1 MTQNNDIQIL
11 ELLQTE
17 WQLLKASLE
26 TLQLSVE
33 KCRKIGVKQ
42 EYSFEEQESFD
53 SLTSKF
59 SRTSDLFTLKVI
71 RTTWL
76 LLHESFV
83 PFIDMMNICVK
94 MEMLQSTEEMI
105 GIRDMRNQIAHEYIP
120 DAFREMVPEVIE
132 MTHQL
137 VENIKF
143 CQIFLNLRKWI
154 IDWLIG

>member
-1 MTQNNDIQIL
+1 MKQNNDLQLL
-11 ELLQTE
+11 ELLQSE
-17 WQLLKASLE
+17 WQLLHASLE

-33 KCRKIGVKQ
+33 KCRKIGVKV

-59 SRTSDLFTLKVI
+59 SRTSDLFTQKVI

-83 PFIDMMNICVK
+83 PFIDMMNSCVK
-94 MEMLQSTEEMI
+94 MEMLQSTDEMI

-120 DAFREMVPEVIE
+120 EALRDLVPEVIE
-132 MTHQL
+132 MTQQL
-137 VENIKF
+137 VENIN
-143 CQIFLNLRKWI
+143 CCRVFLAGRKWI
-154 IDWLIG
+154 GS

>member
-1 MTQNNDIQIL
+1 MKQYNDIQIL

-26 TLQLSVE
+26 TLQMSVD

-59 SRTSDLFTLKVI
+59 SRTSDLFTQKVI
-71 RTTWL
+71 RTSWL

-83 PFIDMMNICVK
+83 PFIDMMNVCVK
-94 MEMLQSTEEMI
+94 MEMLKSTDEMI

-120 DAFREMVPEVIE
+120 EALRDLVPEVIE
-132 MTHQL
+132 MTQQL
-137 VENIKF
+137 VENIN
-143 CQIFLNLRKWI
+143 CCRIFLTGRKWI
-154 IDWLIG
+154 AG

>member
-59 SRTSDLFTLKVI
+59 SRTSDLFTQKVI

-143 CQIFLNLRKWI
+143 CQIFLNRRKWI

>member
-1 MTQNNDIQIL
+1 MKQNNDIQIL

-17 WQLLKASLE
+17 WQLLKVSLE

-33 KCRKIGVKQ
+33 KCRKIGIKQ

-59 SRTSDLFTLKVI
+59 GRTSDLFTQKVI

-76 LLHESFV
+76 LMHESFV

-94 MEMLQSTEEMI
+94 MEMLHSTDEMI

-120 DAFREMVPEVIE
+120 DALREMVPEVIE
-132 MTHQL
+132 MTQQL
-137 VENIKF
+137 VMNINF
-143 CQIFLNLRKWI
+143 CQIFLTDRKW
-154 IDWLIG
+154 LIS

>member
-143 CQIFLNLRKWI
+143 CQIFLNRRKWI